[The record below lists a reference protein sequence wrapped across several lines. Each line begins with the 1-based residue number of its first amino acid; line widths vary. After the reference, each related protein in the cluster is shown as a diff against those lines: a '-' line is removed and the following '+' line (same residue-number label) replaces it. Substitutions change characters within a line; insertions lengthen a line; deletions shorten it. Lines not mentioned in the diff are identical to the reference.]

1 MEKYIITGQEKELE
15 RVLREQ
21 RIRVSRGLITIT
33 PISECGLVTEEDAL
47 KTLDDKLS
55 EKNLKVDELTTSIT
69 EKDNE
74 ISTLKVSNDEKDKSI
89 TELTTER
96 DSMKARIAE
105 LEALVS
111 SDNKSLPAA
120 DSKELPVGDAK
131 EVAIVDD
138 KIISGEDE
146 KKTGK
151 GKASK

>member
-1 MEKYIITGQEKELE
+1 M
-15 RVLREQ
+15 
-21 RIRVSRGLITIT
+21 
-33 PISECGLVTEEDAL
+33 
-47 KTLDDKLS
+47 
-55 EKNLKVDELTTSIT
+55 
-69 EKDNE
+69 
-74 ISTLKVSNDEKDKSI
+74 SNDEKDKSI